1 MPFNHTHTHAHTDTW
16 LHLSIHQSIISGIVH
31 QCHSVS
37 LFCFCS
43 AFFSASFLRFCC
55 PLPILLRFCLAHR
68 RITEQRTKRMG
79 ERRLDGWPEKV
90 SKSKPNT
97 GRMIYFWAS
106 AKSAPLHTK
115 FTQGIWQTKSLN
127 IQRVYC
133 LIRIYEYYNVCITK
147 YSIKCTINTTIKWF
161 CSLDYIEMQLCRF

>member
-1 MPFNHTHTHAHTDTW
+1 VEGKGRGGGGRQELIKIAQHFDLHKLGKKKRKTGQRKKGKFSQHIRLYFPCLPPHHTHTHAHTDTW

-43 AFFSASFLRFCC
+43 AFFSASFVRFCC

-68 RITEQRTKRMG
+68 RITEQRTKRKGG
-79 ERRLDGWPEKV
+79 EGEWRLDGWPEKV

-115 FTQGIWQTKSLN
+115 FTQGI
-127 IQRVYC
+127 
-133 LIRIYEYYNVCITK
+133 
-147 YSIKCTINTTIKWF
+147 
-161 CSLDYIEMQLCRF
+161 